1 MNEDNVIKRVADM
14 LAATARDDRFIA
26 TVVGTATPLVQIR
39 RAGSTTIEAYPCT
52 DGLSVTAAD
61 KVLVVRVGTGY
72 VVLAKI
78 GPPA

>member
-1 MNEDNVIKRVADM
+1 MIEDNVIKRVADM
-14 LAATARDDRFIA
+14 LQANARDERFIA

-52 DGLSVTAAD
+52 DGLSVSAND
-61 KVLVVRVGTGY
+61 KVLVISVGTGY
-72 VVLAKI
+72 VVVSKI